1 MSNDKVK
8 EPKQPG
14 AIKNFFKKIGGFFKR
29 FFKKIGGFIKR
40 HGLLC
45 IILIVLIVVGAI
57 FGKKYLLKTQSKDDM
72 EETALTTSVEVM
84 DLQSSISVTGTLAA
98 GQSQSVTSTVATGT
112 EVAAVY
118 YEVGDYVEAG
128 TVVVEFDADDYATKL
143 AELNAK
149 YNITDMQNEKT
160 LQDYLDQIED
170 YQEQIAEKQ
179 EEIAEV
185 EEWLE
190 EYKIYYDDLV
200 DAYNA
205 YLKYP
210 NDSSTQSRYQ
220 EQATIVKE
228 LYGFDIDS
236 YEEKQDSIEDLEDEI
251 ADLEDSITDVQYQYE
266 LAVLQQEYDS
276 TYTKTEEYDSIT
288 ESQSGTQ
295 VVAPF
300 SGYITAINVSEG
312 NNYTQGNT
320 VFTISNTDSFVVEAT
335 VDEYDIASL
344 SEGLSAV
351 VKFDATD
358 DDEFT
363 GTVTYVAVTSDSTT
377 STSSSSSS
385 TGSSSSSTASY
396 EVKITLDD
404 TDDRLRVGM
413 TAKASVIL
421 ESVTDA
427 YAVAY
432 DCVETDADGNSYVTE
447 IDEEGNETQIPVT
460 LGLESDYYVQIISDD
475 LYEGMLVK
483 ATASSSTSSSS
494 SDDSSSDS
502 MLDMGG
508 GQGGGGDMGGG
519 GGGQGGGPGGGF

>member
-1 MSNDKVK
+1 MSN
-8 EPKQPG
+8 ETGHEQ
-14 AIKNFFKKIGGFFKR
+14 KKANRFIGFFKSLG
-29 FFKKIGGFIKR
+29 KFIKK
-40 HGLLC
+40 HILLF
-45 IILIVLIVVGAI
+45 IIFIALIVAGI
-57 FGKKYLLKTQSKDDM
+57 FFGRKYLAKTDKH
-72 EETALTTSVEVM
+72 EEEAETFKASVEVM
-84 DLQSSISVTGTLAA
+84 DLQSSVSVTGTLAA

-112 EVAAVY
+112 EVSAVY

-128 TVVVEFDADDYATKL
+128 TVVVEFDSDDYATKL

-149 YNITDMQNEKT
+149 YNISDKKNAKE
-160 LQDYLDQIED
+160 LQDYLDEIEE
-170 YQEQIAEKQ
+170 YQDEIEEIQEWLDENEIYYLDVKDAYENYQKYPYSDEKARYEEQSAAEKS
-179 EEIAEV
+179 
-185 EEWLE
+185 L
-190 EYKIYYDDLV
+190 YNFTMDD
-200 DAYNA
+200 
-205 YLKYP
+205 
-210 NDSSTQSRYQ
+210 
-220 EQATIVKE
+220 
-228 LYGFDIDS
+228 
-236 YEEKQDSIEDLEDEI
+236 YEDKQDELEDLQDKIEE
-251 ADLEDSITDVQYQYE
+251 AQYNYE
-266 LAVLQQEYDS
+266 LALLQQEYDN
-276 TYTKTEEYDSIT
+276 TYTKSDEYESVTD
-288 ESQSGTQ
+288 SQSGTQ

-363 GTVTYVAVTSDSTT
+363 GTLTYVAVTSDSTT

-385 TGSSSSSTASY
+385 GSSGSSSSSSSSASY

-421 ESVTDA
+421 ESAEDA
-427 YAVAY
+427 FAVAY
-432 DCVETDADGNSYVTE
+432 DCVTTDSDGNSYVTAV
-447 IDEEGNETQIPVT
+447 DDDGNETKVEVT

-475 LYEGMLVK
+475 LYEGMQVK
-483 ATASSSTSSSS
+483 ATASSSSNK
-494 SDDSSSDS
+494 SDDSSSN
-502 MLDMGG
+502 MPMNMGG
-508 GQGGGGDMGGG
+508 GQGGQGGGGQGGGPG

>member
-1 MSNDKVK
+1 MSK
-8 EPKQPG
+8 EAGLEQ
-14 AIKNFFKKIGGFFKR
+14 KKPNKIVGFFKTLGR
-29 FFKKIGGFIKR
+29 FIKK
-40 HGLLC
+40 HLLLFIII
-45 IILIVLIVVGAI
+45 IILIGVGVF
-57 FGKKYLLKTQSKDDM
+57 FGRKYLAKADNHQ
-72 EETALTTSVEVM
+72 EEEQTFTTAVEVM
-84 DLQSSISVTGTLAA
+84 DLQSSVSVTGTLAA

-112 EVAAVY
+112 EVSAVY

-149 YNITDMQNEKT
+149 YNISDKKNAKE
-160 LQDYLDQIED
+160 LQDYLDEIEE
-170 YQEQIAEKQ
+170 YQ
-179 EEIAEV
+179 EEITEIQ
-185 EEWLE
+185 EWLD
-190 EYKIYYDDLV
+190 EYEIYYLDV
-200 DAYNA
+200 KDAYEN
-205 YLKYP
+205 YQKYP
-210 NDSSTQSRYQ
+210 YSDEKARYE
-220 EQATIVKE
+220 EQAAAVKS
-228 LYGFDIDS
+228 LYNFTMDD
-236 YEEKQDSIEDLEDEI
+236 YEDKQDEIEELQEKIEE
-251 ADLEDSITDVQYQYE
+251 AQYNYE
-266 LAVLQQEYDS
+266 LAQLQQEYDN
-276 TYTKTEEYDSIT
+276 TYTKSDEYDSVT

-312 NNYTQGNT
+312 NNYTQGTT

-335 VDEYDIASL
+335 VDEYDITSL

-363 GTVTYVAVTSDSTT
+363 GTLTYVAVTSDSTT

-385 TGSSSSSTASY
+385 GSSSASSSSSSSASY

-421 ESVTDA
+421 EAVTDA

-432 DCVETDADGNSYVTE
+432 DCVTTDADGNSYV
-447 IDEEGNETQIPVT
+447 IAVDDEGNETQIDVT
-460 LGLESDYYVQIISDD
+460 LGLESDYYVQIISDE
-475 LYEGMLVK
+475 LTEGMLVK
-483 ATASSSTSSSS
+483 ATTSSTSDKS
-494 SDDSSSDS
+494 DSSSD
-502 MLDMGG
+502 MLMNMGG
-508 GQGGGGDMGGG
+508 GQGGGNMGGGPG